1 MQIHS
6 LGFDDLYEEEYSLIG
21 IHTTLEDF
29 KLAYLLNKNIS
40 TRFHK
45 LKNDLTIE
53 NQQIKASFS
62 MFKYENPKYDFE
74 WHLIANSTKTENI
87 TTSNQ
92 LLLTTETKTF
102 LIPEKK
108 KMDYFIKISGEV
120 EISFI
125 TKTIKKI
132 KSIEQVMTSYS
143 IDKDTLKSKDFLI
156 F

>member
-108 KMDYFIKISGEV
+108 KIDYFIKISGEV

>member
-40 TRFHK
+40 TIFHK

-108 KMDYFIKISGEV
+108 KIDYFIKISGEV

>member
-40 TRFHK
+40 TSFHK

-62 MFKYENPKYDFE
+62 MFKYENPKYDF
-74 WHLIANSTKTENI
+74 
-87 TTSNQ
+87 
-92 LLLTTETKTF
+92 
-102 LIPEKK
+102 
-108 KMDYFIKISGEV
+108 
-120 EISFI
+120 
-125 TKTIKKI
+125 
-132 KSIEQVMTSYS
+132 
-143 IDKDTLKSKDFLI
+143 
-156 F
+156 

>member
-40 TRFHK
+40 TSFHK

-108 KMDYFIKISGEV
+108 KIDYFIKISGEV

>member
-40 TRFHK
+40 TSFHK

-62 MFKYENPKYDFE
+62 MFKYENQKYDFE

-108 KMDYFIKISGEV
+108 KIDYFIKISGEV